1 MVSQW
6 LRNFCMA
13 PSYFND
19 SILDIREQGFNEGLE
34 KGEKI
39 GEKIGEERGVR
50 NVAKILLKS
59 GMPVPDIMAA
69 TSLSAEQIESL

>member
-1 MVSQW
+1 M
-6 LRNFCMA
+6 
-13 PSYFND
+13 
-19 SILDIREQGFNEGLE
+19 E

>member
-1 MVSQW
+1 M
-6 LRNFCMA
+6 
-13 PSYFND
+13 
-19 SILDIREQGFNEGLE
+19 ITDIREQGFNEGL
-34 KGEKI
+34 
-39 GEKIGEERGVR
+39 ERGVR